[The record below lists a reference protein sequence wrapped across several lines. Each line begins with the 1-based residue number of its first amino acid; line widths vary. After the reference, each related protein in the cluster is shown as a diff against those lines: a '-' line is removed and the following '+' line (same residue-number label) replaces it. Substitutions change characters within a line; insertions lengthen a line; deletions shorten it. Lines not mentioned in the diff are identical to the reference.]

1 MDSEWYGNTNIK
13 QRRFMKKILIL
24 FLLFTSTIC
33 LGQNHWFKVV
43 NTIYN
48 INERVSILILERND
62 SLFHV
67 VSNIDEQKHPR
78 KRNKNIRYAKKLISS
93 LAPIDPE
100 MKCLNDGDLIL
111 VNLKIV
117 YPDSVFNVSGF
128 TGNTEVFWNYNT
140 KISVSKSKSDIFHNA
155 LYYAEEIKGQLI
167 PKRCEFTSL
176 RELIYDE
183 EKNGKTAY
191 EIAMLFK
198 VELKIVEEILSQK
211 H

>member
-78 KRNKNIRYAKKLISS
+78 KRNKNIRVCVLRHRI
-93 LAPIDPE
+93 APEYPE
-100 MKCLNDGDLIL
+100 PRQRARMYSTCWSEQHSPCAVG
-111 VNLKIV
+111 
-117 YPDSVFNVSGF
+117 VSPSARG
-128 TGNTEVFWNYNT
+128 
-140 KISVSKSKSDIFHNA
+140 VSKP
-155 LYYAEEIKGQLI
+155 KGFENSTQ
-167 PKRCEFTSL
+167 R
-176 RELIYDE
+176 R
-183 EKNGKTAY
+183 
-191 EIAMLFK
+191 
-198 VELKIVEEILSQK
+198 
-211 H
+211 